1 MPINNIIVKY
11 PLDLTGRSPDNLVNN
26 ESHVVPRERSRGF
39 AVLYG
44 AYFTKSI
51 RIIHAATQKVLVPHT
66 DFICIHLYEK
76 AARATGQEVCAAVL
90 LTNDALDG
98 EFLVTYQVVGGE
110 FSSNVS
116 VIEELIA
123 QLELD
128 KRPIKW
134 GDILGL
140 PNAFNPSEHIHDV
153 DDLYGFEYL
162 VEALDRIRAAITLGD
177 YYDHDEIRQR
187 IENLKEYLEEQDAQI
202 KKSLETHLKDAGN
215 PHKTT
220 KAQVGLGLV
229 DNFAT
234 ATQAQ
239 AEVGTDKQSFMTPF
253 TTLAS
258 IEKNAL
264 VPLRAHI
271 ADKTNPHA
279 TTKAQVGLGNVDN
292 FLTATQAQAQAGVD
306 KQTFMTPFLTMA
318 SIAKNAIEPL
328 NAHVSD
334 KGNPHGTTKAQVGLG
349 KVEDYPVATQA
360 QVNAGTPGA
369 YVTPDTLSV
378 RLADFGGHY
387 VTKTEV
393 NYKGTTVSDISGKIP
408 VVSASGNLPLARSI
422 SFATAGGTIED
433 TPAEIVFNKNID
445 VPDMTG
451 HSDPRDKSP
460 MVELTPEELIR
471 IVKGAGRA
479 YSYVLLETGEE
490 SIGLNAMEVAATRKE
505 LSGTRI
511 NKEKEERLTV
521 KPFAINAVALATIAH
536 LIDRIEALEN
546 K

>member
-1 MPINNIIVKY
+1 MPIDKIIVKY

-26 ESHVVPRERSRGF
+26 ESHIVPRERSRGF
-39 AVLYG
+39 AVNYG

-51 RIIHAATQKVLVPHT
+51 RIVHVATQKVLTPHT

-90 LTNDALDG
+90 LTNDELDG

-140 PNAFNPSEHIHDV
+140 PNAFKPSEHIHDV
-153 DDLYGFEYL
+153 DDLYGFEYMI
-162 VEALDRIRAAITLGD
+162 EALDRIRAAITLGD

-187 IENLKEYLEEQDAQI
+187 IENLKKYLEEQDEQI
-202 KKSLETHLKDAGN
+202 RDALEVHLKDASN

-220 KAQVGLGLV
+220 KAQVGLGNV
-229 DNFAT
+229 DNFLT
-234 ATQAQ
+234 ATQVQ
-239 AEVGTDKQSFMTPF
+239 AETGTDKQSFMTPF
-253 TTLAS
+253 LTMAS
-258 IEKNAL
+258 IERNAL

-271 ADKTNPHA
+271 ADKNNPHA

-292 FLTATQAQAQAGVD
+292 FLTATQVQAEAGLD
-306 KQTFMTPFLTMA
+306 KQSFMTPFTTMA
-318 SIAKNAIEPL
+318 SIAKNAVAPL
-328 NAHVSD
+328 NAHIAD
-334 KGNPHGTTKAQVGLG
+334 KDNPHATTKAQVGLG
-349 KVEDYPVATQA
+349 SVANFPVATQA
-360 QVNAGTPGA
+360 QVNSGAPGA
-369 YVTPDTLSV
+369 YVTPDTLAV
-378 RLADFGGHY
+378 RLTDFGGNY

-393 NYKGTTVSDISGKIP
+393 NYKGTTVTDISGKIP
-408 VVSASGNLPLARSI
+408 VVSANGNLPLARSI

-433 TPAEIVFNKNID
+433 TAADIVFNKNID

-460 MVELTPEELIR
+460 MVELTPEELVR
-471 IVKGAGRA
+471 IVKQAGRA

-490 SIGLNAMEVAATRKE
+490 SIGLNAFEVAAARKE
-505 LSGTRI
+505 LSGTRL
-511 NKEKEERLTV
+511 NKKQEERLTV

-536 LIDRIEALEN
+536 LIDRIEALE
-546 K
+546 KK